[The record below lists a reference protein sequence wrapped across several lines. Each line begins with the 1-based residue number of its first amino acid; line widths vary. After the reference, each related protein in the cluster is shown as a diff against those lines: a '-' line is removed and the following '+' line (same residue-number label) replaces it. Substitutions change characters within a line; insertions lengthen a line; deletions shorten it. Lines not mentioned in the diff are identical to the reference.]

1 MSWDNIKY
9 LFQIPVAWFRKIH
22 DRVYKAYGVNFLTVN
37 EGENGGTEFGVDENM
52 FAQMVQAVAPTP
64 TPTTGYTG
72 NVDIVT
78 NVTWNGSSLIIAKAR
93 IAYSN
98 GVATGVTTQTSGT
111 IGTVTYNP

>member
-22 DRVYKAYGVNFLTVN
+22 DRVYKAYGVNFITVN

-52 FAQMVQAVAPTP
+52 FAQMVQAYAPTP